1 MLDRISQQFASM
13 GDQIST
19 ISSSPLPYPIFRPS
33 VSDRRVNTLWLLSLV
48 CSLFAV
54 FLATLVQ
61 QWSKAYMHTFQQ
73 ANNSLQIARF
83 RLYLFEG
90 SERLPIL
97 AEVVLG
103 LIHFSLILFF
113 WGLGDIILQID
124 TTIFVIILVPI
135 IVCVG
140 LYLYCTINCTDTESP
155 IVLLHPT
162 LESRLVSHPNTCVW
176 PSLWSL
182 L

>member
-1 MLDRISQQFASM
+1 MLKIPDLKANPADQSAYYQNQAVYMLDRISQQFASM

-48 CSLFAV
+48 CSLFAA

-83 RLYLFEG
+83 ACICLKVPNAYQYWRRLYSDL
-90 SERLPIL
+90 STSLSY
-97 AEVVLG
+97 
-103 LIHFSLILFF
+103 FSF
-113 WGLGDIILQID
+113 GD
-124 TTIFVIILVPI
+124 LVTSS
-135 IVCVG
+135 CKS
-140 LYLYCTINCTDTESP
+140 T
-155 IVLLHPT
+155 HPFLSSSWFT
-162 LESRLVSHPNTCVW
+162 
-176 PSLWSL
+176 SLSA
-182 L
+182 

>member
-1 MLDRISQQFASM
+1 M
-13 GDQIST
+13 
-19 ISSSPLPYPIFRPS
+19 
-33 VSDRRVNTLWLLSLV
+33 SDRRVNTLWLLSLV
-48 CSLFAV
+48 CSLFAA

-61 QWSKAYMHTFQQ
+61 QWSKAYMHIFQQ
-73 ANNSLQIARF
+73 ANNPLQIARF

-103 LIHFSLILFF
+103 LIHYFSS
-113 WGLGDIILQID
+113 GD
-124 TTIFVIILVPI
+124 LVTSSCKSTQPF
-135 IVCVG
+135 
-140 LYLYCTINCTDTESP
+140 LSSSWFPSFLRRTLPLLHNCTDTESP
-155 IVLLHPT
+155 IALLHPT
-162 LESRLVSHPNTCVW
+162 LESRLVSHPNTCAR